1 MMVDADAK
9 TRMSESK
16 PDPFVGRTFDG
27 FRIDE
32 IIGAGG
38 MGTVYKATQL
48 SLGRPVAIKV
58 LTADLA
64 QDKQFLERF
73 HREADVLS
81 RLSHPNIVT
90 VFERGEI
97 DNQPY
102 LVMEYV
108 EGTSLRDLLKKGAF
122 EPQEALRIVSCV
134 LSALRH
140 AHEKGVI
147 HRDIKPENVL
157 MARGEVIKVADFD
170 LSRLLD
176 IDQTRLMRTRLVLGT
191 YGYMAPEQR
200 EKARE
205 ADARADLYATG
216 VVLYEML
223 TGELPIGRFNLPSD
237 FRPECD
243 SRVDDLI
250 ERSLDKDPDERY
262 QNASEMADAVSAI
275 LERPSAPEHQKAGPG
290 PRSRRDPLPSDAYRP
305 VRFEYHCDNLATI
318 DHVLGTVCY
327 VLGFLAL
334 FGAGFTRAFW
344 GVHFILFFVGGWY
357 LRETSG
363 NLRKFRPA
371 ARTAQAVIGVVAALT
386 GFLLPFT
393 IYSFWVLF
401 GHRGRTYYEARSRG
415 LGPREAAAYTY
426 RLLEEPVTGRTPAA
440 PMPPPAPQAAP
451 APPKPPASPTPSQ
464 IPVESMVIS
473 GVEEKLRPA
482 EPPRVSGFTKAG
494 LWVCGLTL
502 AALGVSIAADEVLD
516 MDVWTVPIVI
526 GCGLAAIGFFHG
538 LFWKSARGAPLA
550 AVVIAMTI
558 FGGVL
563 YEEEYA
569 GPIKRRYWDAQ
580 RSYQTEYRL
589 GSYTKQPPADYIENF
604 FRQLHRVAW
613 IQEASNYHGD
623 LDWDVDFEVRGAAL
637 WVTLPEKFVR
647 ENRYRVGDLVCAL
660 RDVIKTE
667 LGDGFIAANNLA
679 VSYQYKK
686 FKEKNPLPAKSR

>member
-1 MMVDADAK
+1 MDADAK

-27 FRIDE
+27 FRIEE

-64 QDKQFLERF
+64 EDKQFLERF

-97 DNQPY
+97 DDQPY
-102 LVMEYV
+102 LVMEFV
-108 EGTSLRDLLKKGAF
+108 EGTSLRDLLKKGRF
-122 EPQEALRIVSCV
+122 EPQEALRIVSSV

-157 MARGEVIKVADFD
+157 MARGEVIKVADFG

-176 IDQTRLMRTRLVLGT
+176 IDQTRLTRTHLVLGT
-191 YGYMAPEQR
+191 YEYMAPEQR

-223 TGELPIGRFNLPSD
+223 SGELPIGRFNMPSA

-243 SRVDDLI
+243 SRVDALI
-250 ERSLDKDPDERY
+250 DRSLDKDPDERY

-275 LERPSAPEHQKAGPG
+275 LERPSSPEHEVEQG
-290 PRSRRDPLPSDAYRP
+290 SRRRPGGPLQGKAYRP

-334 FGAGFTRAFW
+334 FGAGFTRNFW

-363 NLRKFRPA
+363 NLRKFKPA

-426 RLLEEPVTGRTPAA
+426 RLLEEPVGR
-440 PMPPPAPQAAP
+440 PMPPPP
-451 APPKPPASPTPSQ
+451 PPAATAPEPPRSPVAPTPSQ
-464 IPVESMVIS
+464 IPVESMVVS
-473 GVEEKLRPA
+473 GVREEPA
-482 EPPRVSGFTKAG
+482 TPAGPPRISGFTKAG
-494 LWVCGLTL
+494 FWICGLSL
-502 AALGVSIAADEVLD
+502 ASLGISIASDEVLD
-516 MDVWTVPIVI
+516 MDIWGVPIGI
-526 GCGLAAIGFFHG
+526 GCALAAIGFCHA
-538 LFWKSARGAPLA
+538 LFWRRTARGAPLA
-550 AVVIAMTI
+550 ASIIAVSI

-569 GPIKRRYWDAQ
+569 GPLKRRMWERAQ
-580 RSYQTEYRL
+580 TYNTEFRL
-589 GSYTKQPPADYIENF
+589 GSYRREPPAGFESKF
-604 FRQLHRVAW
+604 FDDIGRVAW

-623 LDWDVDFEVRGAAL
+623 LKFDIDLERRGAAL
-637 WVTLPEKFVR
+637 WVEFPDKFVR
-647 ENRYRVGDLVCAL
+647 ERRYNVGDLICAM
-660 RDVIKTE
+660 RDVVKSE
-667 LGDGFIAANNLA
+667 LGEGFIATRFYTP
-679 VSYQYKK
+679 SHMYKK
-686 FKEKNPLPAKSR
+686 FLEKNPLPAKSR